1 MTVAELIALARAQ
14 TQEAYDDSTWIG
26 YVNLALDDLTPVAKI
41 LRIKAG
47 VPVAWSGSSGAVA
60 IADDADLANGYEF
73 LSVWHEGSS
82 GARQLRRLSVFDDV
96 SEGWKL
102 TATQILLQNVSGARV
117 GDTIRVE
124 YYRRLAHVGSVN
136 DDIEA
141 VSGLPS
147 EYHNLVLFY
156 CVAKARQRE
165 EELDTKTDVYNEY
178 LLGKQL
184 MALERIWMM
193 EPQHRKE
200 IRQSRLFA
208 LLGGRTRGR

>member
-1 MTVAELIALARAQ
+1 MTVAELINLARTQ

-41 LRIKAG
+41 LWVKAG
-47 VPVAWSGSSGAVA
+47 VPVVWSGSNGTVTIVA
-60 IADDADLANGYEF
+60 DADLANGYEF

-82 GARQLRRLSVFDDV
+82 GARQLRRLPTFDDV

-102 TATQILLQNVSGARV
+102 TSTQILLQNVSGVQAS
-117 GDTIRVE
+117 DTIRVE
-124 YYRRLAHVGSVN
+124 YYRKLAHVGSAS
-136 DDIEA
+136 DDIET

-147 EYHNLVLFY
+147 EYHNLVLLY
-156 CVAKARQRE
+156 CIAKARQRE
-165 EELDTKTDVYNEY
+165 EELDTKTDAYNEY

-200 IRQSRLFA
+200 IRQSRLYA